1 MLKGLR
7 HSLNCLP
14 VRLSTFLGKAPTRQ
28 ASSTLTIVQKVLS
41 AAQLVVFRIKFA
53 IACVQEATS
62 NVAHGYK
69 ITHGLEL

>member
-7 HSLNCLP
+7 HSLNCLL

-28 ASSTLTIVQKVLS
+28 ASSILTTVQKVLS
-41 AAQLVVFRIKFA
+41 AAQLVVSQLEFA
-53 IACVQEATS
+53 IACVEEATS